1 VTNVKNLLIVMLAL
15 VLSACGAYNEKT
27 TGIEEDTI
35 LVLRSESL
43 VGLSVEI
50 TPSFS
55 RVITADDLTIF
66 TMGMAGVSDSE
77 NQNLETIT
85 LKVESGTQRLTI
97 RQNGVTVYD
106 KDLYFAHGQTREL
119 RIRL

>member
-1 VTNVKNLLIVMLAL
+1 MTNVKNILIAMLAV
-15 VLSACGAYNEKT
+15 VLSACGAYNEKA

-35 LVLRSESL
+35 LVLRSETL
-43 VGLSVEI
+43 VGMSVEI

-55 RVITADDLTIF
+55 RVVTADDLTEF
-66 TMGMAGVSDSE
+66 TMGIGGVNDSE

-85 LKVESGTQRLTI
+85 LKVESGKQRLTI
-97 RQNGVTVYD
+97 RRNGVPVYD
-106 KDLYFAHGQTREL
+106 RDLHFTHGQTREL

>member
-1 VTNVKNLLIVMLAL
+1 MINVKNILIVMLAL
-15 VLSACGAYNEKT
+15 ILSACGAYNEKT
-27 TGIEEDTI
+27 AGIEEDTI

-55 RVITADDLTIF
+55 RVVTANDLTKF
-66 TMGMAGVSDSE
+66 TMGMAGVTDSE

-97 RQNGVTVYD
+97 RRNGATVYD
-106 KDLYFAHGQTREL
+106 RDLHFAHGQTREL
-119 RIRL
+119 KIRL

>member
-1 VTNVKNLLIVMLAL
+1 VTNVKNILIVTLAL

-27 TGIEEDTI
+27 AGIEEDTI

-55 RVITADDLTIF
+55 RVVTAEDLTKF
-66 TMGMAGVSDSE
+66 TMGMAGVRDSE

-97 RQNGVTVYD
+97 HQNGATVYD
-106 KDLYFAHGQTREL
+106 RELHFAHGQTREL

>member
-1 VTNVKNLLIVMLAL
+1 MTNVKNIVIAMLAI
-15 VLSACGAYNEKT
+15 VLSACGAYNEKA

-50 TPSFS
+50 SPNFS
-55 RVITADDLTIF
+55 RVVTKDDLTKF
-66 TMGMAGVSDSE
+66 TMGIGGVSDSE

-85 LKVESGTQRLTI
+85 LKVESGAQRLTI
-97 RQNGVTVYD
+97 RRNGVAVYD
-106 KDLYFAHGQTREL
+106 RDLHLVRGQTREL

>member
-1 VTNVKNLLIVMLAL
+1 MKNILLVMLGL
-15 VLSACGAYNEKT
+15 TLSACGAYNEKT
-27 TGIEEDTI
+27 AGIEEDTI

-43 VGLSVEI
+43 IGLSVEI

-55 RVITADDLTIF
+55 RVVTADDLTKF

-85 LKVESGTQRLTI
+85 LKVESGMQRLTI
-97 RQNGVTVYD
+97 RRNGATVYD
-106 KDLYFAHGQTREL
+106 RDLHFTHGQTREL

>member
-1 VTNVKNLLIVMLAL
+1 MTNVKNILIAVLAV
-15 VLSACGAYNEKT
+15 VLSACGAYNEKA

-50 TPSFS
+50 SPSFS
-55 RVITADDLTIF
+55 RVVTEDDLTKF
-66 TMGMAGVSDSE
+66 TMGIGGVSDSE

-85 LKVESGTQRLTI
+85 LKVEGGTQRLTI
-97 RQNGVTVYD
+97 RRNGVAVYD
-106 KDLYFAHGQTREL
+106 RDLHFVLGQTREL

>member
-1 VTNVKNLLIVMLAL
+1 MTNVKNILIAVLAV
-15 VLSACGAYNEKT
+15 VLSACGAYNEKA

-50 TPSFS
+50 SPNFS
-55 RVITADDLTIF
+55 RVVTEDDLTKF
-66 TMGMAGVSDSE
+66 TMGIGGVSDSE

-97 RQNGVTVYD
+97 RRNGVAVYD
-106 KDLYFAHGQTREL
+106 RDLHFVLGQTREL

>member
-1 VTNVKNLLIVMLAL
+1 MKNILTVLLAL
-15 VLSACGAYNEKT
+15 ALSACGAYNEKT
-27 TGIEEDTI
+27 AGIEEDTI

-43 VGLSVEI
+43 VGLSIEI
-50 TPSFS
+50 TPGFS
-55 RVITADDLTIF
+55 RVVTKEDLTKF
-66 TMGMAGVSDSE
+66 TMGMAGVADSE
-77 NQNLETIT
+77 NQKLETVT

-97 RQNGVTVYD
+97 RRNGATVYD

>member
-1 VTNVKNLLIVMLAL
+1 MLAL

-27 TGIEEDTI
+27 SGIEEDTI

-43 VGLSVEI
+43 VGLIIEI

-55 RVITADDLTIF
+55 RVISEDDLTDF
-66 TMGMAGVSDSE
+66 TMGIAGVSDSE

-85 LKVESGTQRLTI
+85 LIVESGTQRLTI
-97 RQNGVTVYD
+97 RKNGTTVYD
-106 KDLYFAHGQTREL
+106 RELHFTHGQTREL

>member
-1 VTNVKNLLIVMLAL
+1 MNKILIAVLAL
-15 VLSACGAYNEKT
+15 ILSACGAYDERT
-27 TGIEEDTI
+27 TGIEEETI

-55 RVITADDLTIF
+55 RVIAEDDLTKF
-66 TMGMAGVSDSE
+66 TMGMAGVKDSE

-97 RQNGVTVYD
+97 RRNGAIVYD
-106 KDLYFAHGQTREL
+106 RELHLSQGQTREL

>member
-1 VTNVKNLLIVMLAL
+1 MKNILIAMLVFA
-15 VLSACGAYNEKT
+15 LSACGAYNEKT

-55 RVITADDLTIF
+55 RVVTKGDLTKF
-66 TMGMAGVSDSE
+66 TMGLAGVTDSE

-97 RQNGVTVYD
+97 RQNGTTVYD
-106 KDLYFAHGQTREL
+106 KSMYFTRGQTREL

>member
-1 VTNVKNLLIVMLAL
+1 MKNVLIVMLAL
-15 VLSACGAYNEKT
+15 ALSACGAYNEKT
-27 TGIEEDTI
+27 AGIEVDTI

-43 VGLSVEI
+43 VGLSIEI

-55 RVITADDLTIF
+55 RVITAEDLTKF
-66 TMGMAGVSDSE
+66 TMGMAGVTDSE

-85 LKVESGTQRLTI
+85 RKVESGTQRLTV
-97 RQNGVTVYD
+97 RKNGAKVYD
-106 KDLYFAHGQTREL
+106 RDLYFAHGQTREL

>member
-1 VTNVKNLLIVMLAL
+1 MKNILIVMLAL
-15 VLSACGAYNEKT
+15 ALSACGAYNEKT
-27 TGIEEDTI
+27 AGIEEDTI

-50 TPSFS
+50 TPGFS
-55 RVITADDLTIF
+55 RVVTAEGLTKF
-66 TMGMAGVSDSE
+66 TMGMAGVNDSE

-97 RQNGVTVYD
+97 RKNGATVYD
-106 KDLYFAHGQTREL
+106 KDLHFTHGQTREL

>member
-1 VTNVKNLLIVMLAL
+1 MTNVKNILIVMLAL
-15 VLSACGAYNEKT
+15 VLSACGAYNEKAA
-27 TGIEEDTI
+27 GIEEDTM

-50 TPSFS
+50 TPGFS
-55 RVITADDLTIF
+55 RVITAGDLTKF
-66 TMGMAGVSDSE
+66 TMGIAGVSDSE

-97 RQNGVTVYD
+97 RRNGAAVYD
-106 KDLYFAHGQTREL
+106 RDLHFTHGQTREL
-119 RIRL
+119 RIRP